1 MTGVATE
8 TACTAPALR
17 AGAAVPEKDPLTGP
31 DSARSFGLG
40 EPLAMEAGSARP
52 QCPTASLAAPC
63 RRKRKPGQQ
72 TLSTRITDAATSN

>member
-1 MTGVATE
+1 MEITVYAELRHLCRSGFG
-8 TACTAPALR
+8 LR
-17 AGAAVPEKDPLTGP
+17 AP

-72 TLSTRITDAATSN
+72 TLSTRITDAATSD